1 MSNGDHDQ
9 GDEQPRPSS
18 QLDQRCDGAGRERS
32 MLAFRTVVSV
42 LVSLPS
48 LKTSV
53 TEPSRDV
60 GDTSG

>member
-1 MSNGDHDQ
+1 
-9 GDEQPRPSS
+9 
-18 QLDQRCDGAGRERS
+18 